1 MTLRTASL
9 SDDKFKV
16 LFCGLSMHSFIKLY
30 ITNEKTLFGHSLK
43 GFMKIEMLQ
52 QKKKLLNFHH
62 SHIILKFLKVNRLF
76 LTLSFPK

>member
-43 GFMKIEMLQ
+43 GFMKIKNATA
-52 QKKKLLNFHH
+52 KKKTFKFPSLTHYLN
-62 SHIILKFLKVNRLF
+62 V
-76 LTLSFPK
+76 P